1 VQPGPSQSIR
11 EQLHPLARPAP
22 SIFFP
27 STLRTA
33 VLSIMLTTPKSP
45 APLDSCTDIR
55 SECGIKFTTAGTM
68 TSSDMEFFDIEAFYR
83 DNSPLDGNSTPSLD
97 MSSESHSPEMS
108 VREWS
113 PNENGNEE
121 TLVSFANIEV

>member
-1 VQPGPSQSIR
+1 
-11 EQLHPLARPAP
+11 
-22 SIFFP
+22 
-27 STLRTA
+27 
-33 VLSIMLTTPKSP
+33 MLTTLKSP
-45 APLDSCTDIR
+45 PPLDSCTDIR

-108 VREWS
+108 VWEWS

-121 TLVSFANIEV
+121 TLVSFASIEV

>member
-1 VQPGPSQSIR
+1 
-11 EQLHPLARPAP
+11 
-22 SIFFP
+22 
-27 STLRTA
+27 
-33 VLSIMLTTPKSP
+33 
-45 APLDSCTDIR
+45 
-55 SECGIKFTTAGTM
+55 M

-108 VREWS
+108 VWEWA

-121 TLVSFANIEV
+121 TLVFASIEV